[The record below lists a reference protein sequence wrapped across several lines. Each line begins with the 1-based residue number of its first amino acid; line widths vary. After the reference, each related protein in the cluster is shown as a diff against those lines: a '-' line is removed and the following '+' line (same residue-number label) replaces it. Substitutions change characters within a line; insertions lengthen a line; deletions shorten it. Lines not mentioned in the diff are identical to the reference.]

1 MEAPSPQP
9 DKTETIEAV
18 AQPHGL
24 PPLFAGRYE
33 VRNLIAEGGMGA
45 VFRVFDRQLHQEIA
59 LKTIKSDM
67 ASNAEVAKR
76 FNQEVSMALRVT
88 HKNVIRIFDMGESS
102 GIKYLTMELV
112 DGDDLHKL
120 VRRRKAEGK
129 PLNYSERARIMRD
142 VARALEA
149 AHEVGVI
156 HRDLK
161 PSNIMVDTKGVVKVM
176 DFGLARP
183 AETNPGDQGL
193 TRVGQVLGTPR
204 YMSPEQARDLP
215 VDPRS
220 DIFTFGVIL
229 YEMLTGVSPYK
240 AETPMD
246 SMIMRT
252 HTVPVPPVN
261 VAPDVPSELN
271 AIAVGCLQ
279 IQPENRI
286 QSATELAIWLDE
298 FLHPSGTSTQLVAT
312 GIRTMA
318 YSTAV
323 APVSPT
329 MAMDAAPTVTTMMPV
344 AAPPPVVNR
353 RKWFLAAG
361 GAVVAAGAGY
371 GIFRYTQ
378 PAASTLKPGAP
389 VTLLVADFVNNT
401 GDPNLNGTM
410 EPLLSLALED
420 SAFVNIFSRGAALR
434 ELAAVNAGADRIGGA
449 TAQLLARRLGVGLII
464 DGTIDGR
471 DGKFEVKVRAVDP
484 NGTVLK
490 EAVATASKPDQLL
503 TAVAKLAPELRQA
516 FGDATP
522 GSSAETYTT
531 TSLEAAHAYA
541 RAQDLGFR
549 GRFQESLVEYQ
560 RTISL
565 DPSMG
570 RAYAGMATVSRNAGQ
585 LAAAEDNF
593 KQALSRIDRMTEREQ
608 YRTRGSYAITVENYR
623 KAVEEFTQLVKKFP
637 ADNTG
642 HGNLAVALL
651 QIRDVDRALVEGREA
666 TRINP
671 ASLSQQN
678 NVAYYLLYAGNFDGA
693 LRQAKLVTDKDPGY
707 LKAHMVAA
715 LANLALGNVDAARA
729 SFERAGPSG
738 ALGLADIDFLEGSF
752 QAVINRL
759 SNSKTDAEQ
768 VVAAQAMLRLGDRR
782 GAVALAEQVA
792 TSSKSLGAL
801 YQAALT
807 LQAAG
812 VTARARAIA
821 RQLGTRLGEGPQMYS
836 NLIESE
842 CALAAGQTQEAVR
855 FAADAQKMVD
865 TWLGRY
871 HLGRAYLQAKGY
883 AEAQSEFDHCVRRA
897 GEATGVFIDDLP
909 TWRLMAPAY
918 FYLAQ
923 SEEGLGSA
931 GAKTSYQ
938 KFLNLAKNLPPNDPM
953 AVQARRGIK

>member
-1 MEAPSPQP
+1 
-9 DKTETIEAV
+9 
-18 AQPHGL
+18 
-24 PPLFAGRYE
+24 YE
-33 VRNLIAEGGMGA
+33 L
-45 VFRVFDRQLHQEIA
+45 
-59 LKTIKSDM
+59 
-67 ASNAEVAKR
+67 
-76 FNQEVSMALRVT
+76 
-88 HKNVIRIFDMGESS
+88 
-102 GIKYLTMELV
+102 
-112 DGDDLHKL
+112 
-120 VRRRKAEGK
+120 
-129 PLNYSERARIMRD
+129 
-142 VARALEA
+142 
-149 AHEVGVI
+149 
-156 HRDLK
+156 
-161 PSNIMVDTKGVVKVM
+161 
-176 DFGLARP
+176 
-183 AETNPGDQGL
+183 
-193 TRVGQVLGTPR
+193 
-204 YMSPEQARDLP
+204 
-215 VDPRS
+215 
-220 DIFTFGVIL
+220 
-229 YEMLTGVSPYK
+229 LTGVSPYK

-252 HTVPVPPVN
+252 HTLPVPPVN

-286 QSATELAIWLDE
+286 QTATELAIWLDE

-312 GIRTMA
+312 GVRTMA
-318 YSTAV
+318 YSTTLS
-323 APVSPT
+323 PVTPT

-344 AAPPPVVNR
+344 AAPPALSR

-361 GAVVAAGAGY
+361 GAVLAAGAGY
-371 GIFRYTQ
+371 GVFRYTQ
-378 PAASTLKPGAP
+378 PAATTLKPGAP
-389 VTLLVADFVNNT
+389 VTVLVADFVNNT
-401 GDPNLNGTM
+401 GDSNLDGTI
-410 EPLLSLALED
+410 EPLLSLALEE
-420 SAFVNIFSRGAALR
+420 SAVVNIFSRRDAIR
-434 ELAAVNAGADRIGGA
+434 ELAAVNAGADRIVGA

-464 DGTIDGR
+464 DGTIEGSE
-471 DGKFEVKVRAVDP
+471 GKFEVKVRAVDP

-490 EAVATASKPDQLL
+490 ETVATASKRDQLL
-503 TAVAKLAPELRQA
+503 TAVPKLAPELRQV

-570 RAYAGMATVSRNAGQ
+570 RAYAGMATVNRNSGQ

-623 KAVEEFTQLVKKFP
+623 KAVEEYTQLVKKFP

-671 ASLSQQN
+671 SSLSQQN

-738 ALGLADIDFLEGSF
+738 VLGLADIDFLEGSF
-752 QAVINRL
+752 QAVVNRL
-759 SNSKTDAEQ
+759 ASSKSEAEQ
-768 VVAAQAMLRLGDRR
+768 IVAAQAMLRLGDRR
-782 GAVALAEQVA
+782 GAAALAEQVA
-792 TSSKSLGAL
+792 TTGKSLGAL

-812 VTARARAIA
+812 VPARARTIA

-836 NLIESE
+836 NLIESDV
-842 CALAAGQTQEAVR
+842 ALAGGQTQEAVR
-855 FAADAQKMVD
+855 FASDAQKMVD

-883 AEAQSEFDHCVRRA
+883 AEAQSEFDHCVRRS

-923 SEEGLGSA
+923 AEEGLGSA
-931 GAKTSYQ
+931 GAKTNYQ
-938 KFLNLAKNLPPNDPM
+938 KFLNLAKNLSPTDPM
-953 AVQARRGIK
+953 AVQARKGSR